1 MSTHDDEP
9 TAGISD
15 DRLPEDLRP
24 TDDNPLAKPLTEE
37 DDPKSAEELDV
48 LGGKTPEES
57 PSADDTQDASDP
69 EDGSDGDEGHS
80 ED

>member
-9 TAGISD
+9 AAGITD
-15 DRLPEDLRP
+15 ELLPEDLRP
-24 TDDNPLAKPLTEE
+24 TDDNPLAKPLTDA

-57 PSADDTQDASDP
+57 SAVDDS
-69 EDGSDGDEGHS
+69 ERDEGHS
-80 ED
+80 AD